1 MSGHAYTPTMGS
13 SSSKSTEIVEYESS
27 DSESDSD
34 DEDSEE
40 VSTSILTQLSIR
52 FSPTISWSF
61 AKMGTFVFNTLPLV
75 HDKTRY
81 EKILD

>member
-1 MSGHAYTPTMGS
+1 MKTLITSLDNNTNMGS

-40 VSTSILTQLSIR
+40 VSTSILTQLSTR

-61 AKMGTFVFNTLPLV
+61 AKMGTFG
-75 HDKTRY
+75 
-81 EKILD
+81 